1 MSQSLKRRPVRITVA
16 SLLAALL
23 ALSIGVSSALA
34 VKPPKVMAA
43 LGDSITRAFN
53 APNYGDNPSNS
64 WSTGTNPAVNSQ
76 FLRIQA
82 IDPGRNPVAYNDAV
96 SGAKMIEGTGTRPGI
111 QAQAAT
117 AVSQGAEYV
126 TIEMGGNDACT
137 PTIAQQTPTATY
149 RAAFQAAL
157 NTITAG
163 LPKAYIFVAS
173 VPNIN
178 NLYTIFTSPPDPNAL
193 LRWSLFNVCQA
204 LLANPLSTAAA
215 DVQRRAEFQAQVQ
228 AYNQQLAEVCG
239 AYKRCLYDGG
249 AAYNMSFTTSDVA
262 NVTNTTGLNEY
273 PFNVIPVF
281 GPGAIPYSTA
291 DYFHPSLAGQAK
303 IANVTWAST
312 YSFE

>member
-1 MSQSLKRRPVRITVA
+1 MSRSLKRRPVRITVA

-82 IDPGRNPVAYNDAV
+82 IDPGRNPVAFNDAV
-96 SGAKMIEGTGTRPGI
+96 SGAKMTGI
-111 QAQAAT
+111 QAQAAN
-117 AVSQGAEYV
+117 AVRQGAEYV

-193 LRWSLFNVCQA
+193 LRWSVFNVCQA
-204 LLANPLSTAAA
+204 LLANPLSSAAA
-215 DVQRRAEFQAQVQ
+215 DVQRRADFQAQVQ

-239 AYKRCLYDGG
+239 AYMRCLYDGG
-249 AAYNMSFTTSDVA
+249 AAYNLSFTTSDVA
-262 NVTNTTGLNEY
+262 NVTNTNGLNVF
-273 PFNVIPVF
+273 PFNRIPVF
-281 GPGAIPYSTA
+281 GPGAIANSTA
-291 DYFHPSLAGQAK
+291 DYFHPSLVGQAK
-303 IANVTWAST
+303 IAATTWAST

>member
-1 MSQSLKRRPVRITVA
+1 VSQSLKRLPVRITVA

-53 APNYGDNPSNS
+53 APNFGDNPSNS

-82 IDPGRNPVAYNDAV
+82 IDPGRNPVAFNDAV
-96 SGAKMIEGTGTRPGI
+96 SGAKMAGI
-111 QAQAAT
+111 QAQAAN

-178 NLYTIFTSPPDPNAL
+178 NLYTIFTSPADPNAL
-193 LRWSLFNVCQA
+193 LRWSLFKVCQA
-204 LLANPLSTAAA
+204 LLANPLSTEAA

-239 AYKRCLYDGG
+239 AYIRCLYDGG
-249 AAYNMSFTTSDVA
+249 AVYNLSFTTSDVA
-262 NVTNTTGLNEY
+262 NVTNTNGLNVF
-273 PFNVIPVF
+273 PFNAIPIF
-281 GPGAIPYSTA
+281 GPGIANSTA
-291 DYFHPSLAGQAK
+291 DYFHPSLAGQAG
-303 IANVTWAST
+303 IANATWAST

>member
-34 VKPPKVMAA
+34 VKPPQVMAA
-43 LGDSITRAFN
+43 LGDSMTRAFN

-96 SGAKMIEGTGTRPGI
+96 SGAKMIEGTRPGI

-178 NLYTIFTSPPDPNAL
+178 NLLTIFTSPVDLNAL
-193 LRWSLFNVCQA
+193 TRWSAFHVCPA
-204 LLANPLSTAAA
+204 LLENPLSTAAA

-249 AAYNMSFTTSDVA
+249 AAYNTSFTTSDVA
-262 NVTNTTGLNEY
+262 NVTNTTGLNVF
-273 PFNVIPVF
+273 PFNVIPIF
-281 GPGAIPYSTA
+281 GPGIANSTA

-303 IANVTWAST
+303 IANATWAST

>member
-1 MSQSLKRRPVRITVA
+1 VSQSLKRLPVRITVA

-53 APNYGDNPSNS
+53 APNFGDNPSNS

-82 IDPGRNPVAYNDAV
+82 IDPGRNPVAFNDAV
-96 SGAKMIEGTGTRPGI
+96 SGAKMTGI
-111 QAQAAT
+111 QAQAAN

-193 LRWSLFNVCQA
+193 LRWSLFKVCQA
-204 LLANPLSTAAA
+204 LLANPLSTEAA

-239 AYKRCLYDGG
+239 AYMRCLYDGG
-249 AAYNMSFTTSDVA
+249 AVYNLSFTTSDVA
-262 NVTNTTGLNEY
+262 NVTNTNGLNVF
-273 PFNVIPVF
+273 PFNAIPIF
-281 GPGAIPYSTA
+281 GPGIANSTA
-291 DYFHPSLAGQAK
+291 DYFHPSLAGQAG
-303 IANVTWAST
+303 IANATWAST